1 MPMKD
6 GAPGITPE
14 KTFLESF
21 LKEVKGA
28 KPGEKEKPA
37 GKPTPAQVFAG
48 QLDVISA
55 SELEL
60 YAYCPLNWWLDR
72 KGQKAEGPEVEEGEK
87 EHERSGEKLEIARQD
102 DIEARR
108 SETGVLWFAVV
119 ATILATVGL
128 ALLPFSYSEPF
139 ARMLTVVAL
148 IWLLAASY
156 FLYRSETIPQLE
168 EKTNYETLILIF
180 GMVATVLTVMGV
192 TLALIVDPVM
202 ARILEVT
209 AVAWLIGASLFFYH
223 SMRKRSSAAAVKRAE
238 GLGEKAQLDYVDDLL
253 ADGKKPRMF
262 HSEKY
267 GLRGRPDLILIEEG
281 KHVPVEIKTGRTPRG
296 PLFSHILQ
304 LAAYMLLVEE
314 QFEPPKEGLLRY
326 AERDDRIEWSSELRM
341 LVTFKLDEM
350 REKLGSGE
358 VHRNHS
364 RPGKCRGCSRRNGCP
379 ERLE

>member
-1 MPMKD
+1 MED
-6 GAPGITPE
+6 GKPAITPE

-21 LKEVKGA
+21 LKEVKRV
-28 KPGEKEKPA
+28 KPAEKEAPG
-37 GKPTPAQVFAG
+37 GKPTPVQAYAG
-48 QLDVISA
+48 ALEMISA

-72 KGQKAEGPEVEEGEK
+72 KGQKAEGPEIAEGERT
-87 EHERSGEKLEIARQD
+87 HERSGEQLETARKD

-128 ALLPFSYSEPF
+128 ALLPFSYSEPL

-156 FLYRSETIPQLE
+156 FLYRSETIPQKE

-223 SMRKRSSAAAVKRAE
+223 SLRKRFSAAAAKAAQRLDAKAE
-238 GLGEKAQLDYVDDLL
+238 LDYVDDLS
-253 ADGKKPRMF
+253 AGDKKPRMF
-262 HSEKY
+262 VSERY
-267 GLRGRPDLILIEEG
+267 GLRGRPDLILLEGG
-281 KHVPVEIKTGRTPRG
+281 KHVPVEMKTGRTPRG

-314 QFEPPKEGLLRY
+314 TYEPPKEGLLRY
-326 AERDDRIEWSSELRM
+326 SERDDRIEWSNELKM

-350 REKLGSGE
+350 REKLKSGE
-358 VHRNHS
+358 VHRNHN
-364 RPGKCRGCSRRNGCP
+364 RPGKCAGCSRRSGCP
-379 ERLE
+379 EKLA